1 MFHWCFPIFCFCLL
15 FPSCFGFILLF
26 FFFEVL
32 EGRSIDY
39 QFKPFPFSQ
48 CMHLLL
54 WMSFIILPHK
64 SGYVVCSYSFNLM
77 FTLISLEISLW
88 LLDYLHCVI
97 SKCFREFSVIFLLL
111 IFYFDSVMFQEHTL
125 FIILVL
131 LNMLSFILWPR
142 IWFILV
148 YVPRAL
154 EKKFT
159 LLSLVR
165 ISCTVGESLLV
176 VGGVFYI
183 LADFPSSC
191 SPVVDRVSSWV
202 ESSTLYLL
210 Y

>member
-1 MFHWCFPIFCFCLL
+1 MLPYFLFLFIISFLL
-15 FPSCFGFILLF
+15 WVYIALLLLL

-48 CMHLLL
+48 CMHWLL

-64 SGYVVCSYSFNLM
+64 SRYVVRSYSFNLM
-77 FTLISLEISLW
+77 FTLISLEISFW

-111 IFYFDSVMFQEHTL
+111 IFYFDSVVFQEHTL

-154 EKKFT
+154 EKKVHPAVIGQNILYCRWDPTGWWWCVLHPCWF
-159 LLSLVR
+159 SL
-165 ISCTVGESLLV
+165 
-176 VGGVFYI
+176 
-183 LADFPSSC
+183 
-191 SPVVDRVSSWV
+191 
-202 ESSTLYLL
+202 
-210 Y
+210 